1 MHKKSEKV
9 KLSVNL
15 IHADPLPPLGTP
27 SDMKTSFIHLLLK
40 EGGGGQRLFIKTI
53 KKTDVS
59 LSDGVPQCQNSTKR
73 DNFFFAN
80 FLNKC

>member
-15 IHADPLPPLGTP
+15 IHADPLPPLR
-27 SDMKTSFIHLLLK
+27 DAIRYENVFYTSFIK
-40 EGGGGQRLFIKTI
+40 RGRGGGQRLFIKTI

-59 LSDGVPQCQNSTKR
+59 LSDGVP
-73 DNFFFAN
+73 
-80 FLNKC
+80 